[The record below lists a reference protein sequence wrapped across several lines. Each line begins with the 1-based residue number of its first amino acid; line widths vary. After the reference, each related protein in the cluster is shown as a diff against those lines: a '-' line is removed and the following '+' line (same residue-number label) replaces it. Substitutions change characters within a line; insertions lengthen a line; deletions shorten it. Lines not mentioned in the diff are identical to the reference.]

1 MSKRSVSIRLEEELW
16 EKLRD
21 LADDE
26 ERTVATQIHYML
38 RRFIEQKE
46 QKQVVAEKRAQ
57 TREKKRL
64 ETQKR
69 LEELKQKQQES

>member
-1 MSKRSVSIRLEEELW
+1 MSKRIVSIRLEEELW

-21 LADDE
+21 LADEE

-46 QKQVVAEKRAQ
+46 QNQVIAEKRAQ

>member
-1 MSKRSVSIRLEEELW
+1 MSKRSVSIRLEEDLW

-38 RRFIEQKE
+38 RRFIEQK
-46 QKQVVAEKRAQ
+46 KQNRVIAEKRAQ

>member
-1 MSKRSVSIRLEEELW
+1 MSKRIVSIRLEEELW

-21 LADDE
+21 LAGDE

-46 QKQVVAEKRAQ
+46 QNQVIAEKRAQ

>member
-1 MSKRSVSIRLEEELW
+1 MSKRSVTIRLEEELW

-26 ERTVATQIHYML
+26 ERTVASQIHYMV

-46 QKQVVAEKRAQ
+46 QNRVIAEKRAQ
-57 TREKKRL
+57 TREKRRL
-64 ETQKR
+64 ETQKC

>member
-1 MSKRSVSIRLEEELW
+1 MSKRIVSIRLEEELW

-26 ERTVATQIHYML
+26 ERTAATQIHYML

-46 QKQVVAEKRAQ
+46 QNRVIAEKRVQ
-57 TREKKRL
+57 TREKRDWKHRIVW
-64 ETQKR
+64 R
-69 LEELKQKQQES
+69 N